1 MAHDRGAT
9 RAGSSKSR
17 SRVTNGSKMLPG
29 VDGRSAAARRFRDLV
44 GRLRDL
50 GGTLTTA
57 EDALIRLAALV
68 TLRAE
73 QLQADPLN
81 GVTVATDDMAH
92 LAGS

>member
-44 GRLRDL
+44 GDFGRDL

-57 EDALIRLAALV
+57 EDAL
-68 TLRAE
+68 
-73 QLQADPLN
+73 
-81 GVTVATDDMAH
+81 
-92 LAGS
+92 

>member
-1 MAHDRGAT
+1 
-9 RAGSSKSR
+9 
-17 SRVTNGSKMLPG
+17 
-29 VDGRSAAARRFRDLV
+29 
-44 GRLRDL
+44 
-50 GGTLTTA
+50 LTTA

-92 LAGS
+92 VPLRDRFGTAP

>member
-44 GRLRDL
+44 GDF
-50 GGTLTTA
+50 GTW
-57 EDALIRLAALV
+57 AA
-68 TLRAE
+68 
-73 QLQADPLN
+73 P
-81 GVTVATDDMAH
+81 
-92 LAGS
+92 

>member
-1 MAHDRGAT
+1 MCRLIEVSIEGHERIEDAAGRGRPLRCGAPVP
-9 RAGSSKSR
+9 R
-17 SRVTNGSKMLPG
+17 PG
-29 VDGRSAAARRFRDLV
+29 R
-44 GRLRDL
+44 RLRGL

-81 GVTVATDDMAH
+81 GVTVATDDMAQVP
-92 LAGS
+92 LRDRFGAAP